1 MVDKVH
7 GHIATLRKG
16 GGGGGGLDVFRNK
29 RKQNHERLMKD
40 VISGNLHE
48 G

>member
-1 MVDKVH
+1 MVDKMH

-16 GGGGGGLDVFRNK
+16 IDVFRNK